1 MKETLHILIRV
12 STQTQTENKG
22 GTSLITQKQK
32 GIELSENLGMNYEI
46 HNEGG
51 TSSSNDTLDSRPILI
66 KLLERIEKGEVK
78 HIYVW
83 NTDRLSRNTSTWFL
97 IRKKMVENEVVLYTS
112 TGKYDT
118 TGDMENLILG
128 ILSEISQY
136 DNKIRSMRS
145 RLGKLEKVKSNF
157 YRGGD
162 PLFGYEIKKTEKGSL
177 LIPNTLESKYVKMIF
192 NLYIEGYPTKEIKN
206 YLEKNN
212 VKTRRGNDHWSLG
225 SIQVILKNRS
235 YTGSETFTDKKTG
248 QVINTTIPPI
258 ISNKLFEEVEIY
270 RRNKLLRK
278 GQFNRTKRIFFLRNF
293 MFCSC
298 GRPIGGRVNET
309 KGIHHYYC
317 PLSER
322 TFNMSSP
329 SDEKCD
335 MKKCLNIGST
345 EEFVWNSLLNLLKN
359 TNCLITSLK
368 SSIENDNLEFSLLVG
383 QSERR
388 VLERLSELKDHKETV
403 IKSLVEIEK
412 QNLLNNY
419 SSPDVYKSLKN
430 SLNDDLREVSSEI
443 EYLNSLRKRTGR
455 QTTWFSNLTLLGSYF
470 RSHSKWTVE
479 GKTKV
484 LSTIL
489 DRTVVSYNHSDQTH
503 ELNTRLKVPLDNY
516 VTNSG
521 RIISTPAVIKSFET
535 PLKSRKSTQISADYS
550 TVTDFAKFRGW
561 STSQPLNK
569 AIW

>member
-1 MKETLHILIRV
+1 
-12 STQTQTENKG
+12 
-22 GTSLITQKQK
+22 
-32 GIELSENLGMNYEI
+32 
-46 HNEGG
+46 
-51 TSSSNDTLDSRPILI
+51 
-66 KLLERIEKGEVK
+66 
-78 HIYVW
+78 
-83 NTDRLSRNTSTWFL
+83 
-97 IRKKMVENEVVLYTS
+97 
-112 TGKYDT
+112 
-118 TGDMENLILG
+118 
-128 ILSEISQY
+128 
-136 DNKIRSMRS
+136 
-145 RLGKLEKVKSNF
+145 
-157 YRGGD
+157 
-162 PLFGYEIKKTEKGSL
+162 
-177 LIPNTLESKYVKMIF
+177 
-192 NLYIEGYPTKEIKN
+192 
-206 YLEKNN
+206 
-212 VKTRRGNDHWSLG
+212 
-225 SIQVILKNRS
+225 
-235 YTGSETFTDKKTG
+235 
-248 QVINTTIPPI
+248 
-258 ISNKLFEEVEIY
+258 
-270 RRNKLLRK
+270 
-278 GQFNRTKRIFFLRNF
+278 
-293 MFCSC
+293 
-298 GRPIGGRVNET
+298 
-309 KGIHHYYC
+309 
-317 PLSER
+317 
-322 TFNMSSP
+322 MSSP

-412 QNLLNNY
+412 QNLLNSY

-455 QTTWFSNLTLLGSYF
+455 QTTWYSNLTLLGSYF
-470 RSHSKWTVE
+470 RSHSEWTVE

-521 RIISTPAVIKSFET
+521 RVISTPAVIKSFET

-550 TVTDFAKFRGW
+550 TVTKFPRSGGSFLIINVLFKSSNLWVSPYSQYQQRLFNIIRSQHDEQGKNFVEICNYLISNGYKSTRGKDLTQSIVW
-561 STSQPLNK
+561 SIYTKKKKSIQRFGRVFDPVITDVKLDL
-569 AIW
+569 IDYFPHE